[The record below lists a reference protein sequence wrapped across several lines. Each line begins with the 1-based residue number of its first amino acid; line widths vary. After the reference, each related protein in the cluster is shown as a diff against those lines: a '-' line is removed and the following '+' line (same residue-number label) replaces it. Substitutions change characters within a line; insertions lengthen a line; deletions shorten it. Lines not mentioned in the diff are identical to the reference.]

1 MPKDIDR
8 RDTLATA
15 GLKDRI
21 AFVADVVAPTLAKGP
36 LVRRPR
42 VVSVAERL
50 DLDARAVRRMA
61 ALRDTYGDGPLLVP
75 VPGRTHAVILSPSDA
90 RRVLE
95 ETPDPFMPAT
105 DEKRAALAHFE
116 PKVSLASRGAERVDR
131 RRFNDSVLENDR
143 PVHSMADAMLPVVEE
158 EAARLLRSTGR
169 RLDWDGFVA
178 SWYRVVRRI
187 VLGREAGDDHELTD
201 ILETLRR
208 HGNLVILARKRR
220 DLLDRFRARVEDHL
234 DRAEPGSLAE
244 RIAALPKADATA
256 PADQVAH
263 YLFAFDPGGMATFR
277 ALALLAAHPGAADR
291 AREEV
296 AAADAGPGRAMLPYL
311 RATLL
316 ESLRLWPTT
325 PVILRQATRDLDFGG
340 ATLPKGANV
349 IVYAPFFHRDEGLSF
364 APLRARALARRRFPR
379 RRRGPPRLHRT
390 RGALRARALQLRP
403 GALPGE
409 RPRADDRERDAR
421 GDRRPARGP
430 PRRSGRPARRGADAR
445 PARQL
450 HAGLRPRLRLSPAA
464 PARARAPAAG
474 SPGRPATAPEP
485 TA

>member
-1 MPKDIDR
+1 MNGSPERARRRNIDDMPKDTDR
-8 RDTLATA
+8 HGSLATA

-21 AFVADVVAPTLAKGP
+21 AFIAEVVAPTLAKGP

-61 ALRDTYGDGPLLVP
+61 ALRDAYGDGPLLVP

-90 RRVLE
+90 LRVLE

-131 RRFNDSVLENDR
+131 RRFNDRVLENDR
-143 PVHSMADAMLPVVEE
+143 PVHSMAEAMLPVVEE
-158 EAARLLRSTGR
+158 EAARLLRRAGR
-169 RLDWDGFVA
+169 RLDWDAFIA

-187 VLGREAGDDHELTD
+187 VLGGEAGDDHELTD

-208 HGNLVILARKRR
+208 KGNRVYLARKRR
-220 DLLDRFRARVEDHL
+220 DLLDRFRARVENHL

-244 RIAALPKADATA
+244 RIAALPKSDATA

-277 ALALLAAHPGAADR
+277 ALALLAAHPGAVDR
-291 AREEV
+291 SRDEV
-296 AAADAGPGRAMLPYL
+296 AAADAGAGRAMLPFL

-325 PVILRQATRDLDFGG
+325 PVILRQASRDVDFGG
-340 ATLPKGANV
+340 GTLPEGANV
-349 IVYAPFFHRDEGLSF
+349 IVYAPFFHRDDALPFAHRF
-364 APLRARALARRRFPR
+364 APELWLA
-379 RRRGPPRLHRT
+379 
-390 RGALRARALQLRP
+390 
-403 GALPGE
+403 
-409 RPRADDRERDAR
+409 DAI
-421 GDRRPARGP
+421 PAEG
-430 PRRSGRPARRGADAR
+430 PARRVSTAR
-445 PARQL
+445 AAPFALVPFSFGPGRCPASDLVPLIASAMLAAIVAARV
-450 HAGLRPRLRLSPAA
+450 PRLADPQVLRTDAPLPSLLDNYRLAFEIDA
-464 PARARAPAAG
+464 
-474 SPGRPATAPEP
+474 
-485 TA
+485 